1 MSHIR
6 ALVTGASGEIGH
18 AIACKLAA
26 NGMDVVVHC
35 HRRQDE
41 ALALAEEIRSGGGN
55 ATLCRFNAG
64 DTPEVQAQLEAV
76 LVAGPIQVLVNNAGL
91 FDDAPLAGMTPAQW
105 SRVIDTCLN
114 GFYNVTRPLLLP
126 MMATRWGRI
135 ISITSVAGVIGNRG
149 QANYAAAKA
158 GIHAASRSLAY
169 EVASRGITVNCVA
182 PGVIRSA
189 QTETLF
195 PPERIRQIVP
205 MQRMG
210 EPNEIADLVG
220 FLASREAAYIT
231 GQVIG
236 INGGMA

>member
-1 MSHIR
+1 M
-6 ALVTGASGEIGH
+6 
-18 AIACKLAA
+18 
-26 NGMDVVVHC
+26 NVVVHC
-35 HRRQDE
+35 HQRQDE
-41 ALALAEEIRSGGGN
+41 ALALVEEIRSGGGN
-55 ATLCRFNAG
+55 ATLCRFDAG
-64 DTPEVQAQLEAV
+64 DTAEVQAQLEAA
-76 LVAGPIQVLVNNAGL
+76 LAAGPIQVLVNNAGL
-91 FDDAPLAGMTPAQW
+91 FDDAPLAGMTPVQW